1 MERNLTCI
9 LCPRGCTLNVTVDGD
24 NVFVTGNACPRG
36 RHYGEEEVVAPKRT
50 VTSIVRVSNREDV
63 MVSVKTETPVAKS
76 DIFKVMEEI
85 RKTSVTAPV
94 RVGDVILAD
103 VCGSNI
109 IATKNID

>member
-1 MERNLTCI
+1 
-9 LCPRGCTLNVTVDGD
+9 
-24 NVFVTGNACPRG
+24 
-36 RHYGEEEVVAPKRT
+36 
-50 VTSIVRVSNREDV
+50 
-63 MVSVKTETPVAKS
+63 
-76 DIFKVMEEI
+76 MEEI